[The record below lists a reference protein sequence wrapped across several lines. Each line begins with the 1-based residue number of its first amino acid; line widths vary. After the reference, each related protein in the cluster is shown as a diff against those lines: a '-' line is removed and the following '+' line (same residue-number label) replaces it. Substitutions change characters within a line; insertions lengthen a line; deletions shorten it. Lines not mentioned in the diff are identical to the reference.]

1 MRELRGRT
9 AVVTG
14 AASGIGRALCVAFA
28 QQGCRIVL
36 ADIERAPLE
45 AAADELRAAGA
56 ECLAVPTDVADA
68 DSVAALADAAV
79 RAFGG
84 VHIAVNNAGVS
95 VRKPMA
101 EFTLDDWRWT
111 LGVDLWGTI
120 HGVHAFLPLL
130 REQPEAHLVNTAS
143 VAGLTPFPLGGAYN
157 AAKAAVVALTETLFL
172 ELQAMAPH
180 VGVSVLCPG
189 ATRSNFVSS
198 ARNRPVA
205 GAERGQRRPDRPG
218 HGAGEG
224 RRARHRGDPRAAL
237 LGAHAPGR
245 VRSGH
250 PGPRRGH
257 ARGRRPTAGR
267 HRGHPRTRL
276 RLTPARRPAGGSRA
290 R

>member
-198 ARNRPVA
+198 ARNRPAALGTSTPPAPGNPLLAQNEVSAALIAQGMAPEKVA
-205 GAERGQRRPDRPG
+205 EHVIAAIRERRFWVLTHLAEYGP
-218 HGAGEG
+218 AI
-224 RRARHRGDPRAAL
+224 RARVEGMLAGDDPRPVDIAAIL
-237 LGAHAPGR
+237 
-245 VRSGH
+245 
-250 PGPRRGH
+250 
-257 ARGRRPTAGR
+257 ARD
-267 HRGHPRTRL
+267 
-276 RLTPARRPAGGSRA
+276 
-290 R
+290 